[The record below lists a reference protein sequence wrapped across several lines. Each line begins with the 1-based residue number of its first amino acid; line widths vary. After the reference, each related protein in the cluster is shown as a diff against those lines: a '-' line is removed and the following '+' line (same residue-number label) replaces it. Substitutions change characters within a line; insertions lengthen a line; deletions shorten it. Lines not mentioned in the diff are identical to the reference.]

1 MSRNRFRGVAR
12 PITFLS
18 DYGSEDE
25 FAGVCRAVIARIA
38 PEARVIDL
46 THGIRRHDVTHG
58 AAVLANAVGYTP
70 AGVHLAVVDP
80 GVGTGRRAVAVAAA
94 DGESWFVGPDNGL
107 LSLALE
113 RCGGAA
119 AGVEISESP
128 ARLEPVS
135 ATFHG
140 RDLFAPVA
148 ARLALGAELGE
159 LGEPLEVGSL
169 VRIERH
175 DPEVERGRRLEAQ
188 VSHVDA
194 FGNLSLVATAA
205 DADDAGLQVGR
216 PLRVRAPRRDDE
228 ARYALT
234 FADAEPGQMV
244 LLVDSARSLALAV
257 NKGDAA
263 RKLDLGAGDRVEL
276 IPM

>member
-1 MSRNRFRGVAR
+1 
-12 PITFLS
+12 
-18 DYGSEDE
+18 
-25 FAGVCRAVIARIA
+25 
-38 PEARVIDL
+38 
-46 THGIRRHDVTHG
+46 
-58 AAVLANAVGYTP
+58 
-70 AGVHLAVVDP
+70 
-80 GVGTGRRAVAVAAA
+80 
-94 DGESWFVGPDNGL
+94 
-107 LSLALE
+107 
-113 RCGGAA
+113 
-119 AGVEISESP
+119 
-128 ARLEPVS
+128 
-135 ATFHG
+135 
-140 RDLFAPVA
+140 
-148 ARLALGAELGE
+148 
-159 LGEPLEVGSL
+159 